1 MQELLRMFQKPS
13 SIEDFDGLR
22 VGLASPEKIR
32 SWSYGEVKKPE
43 TINYRTFKP
52 ERDGL
57 FCAKIFGPIKDYE
70 CLCGKYKRLKHRGV
84 VCEKCS
90 VEVIQSKVRRERMG
104 HIDLAA
110 PVAHIWF
117 LKSLPSRIG
126 LLLDKTLK
134 ELERILYFE
143 SYIVLDPGLTSL
155 EQFQILTEEEYIEA
169 FEEYGEEFRA
179 AMGAEALREML
190 MKIDLEE
197 ERRSLRAQIEATN
210 AVTKLTKLTKRLST
224 VEDMLQSGNRPEWMI
239 LEVIPVL
246 PPEIRPLV
254 PLDGGRFAT
263 SDLNDLYRRVINR
276 NNRLKRLLELNAPEI
291 ITRNEKRMLQESVDA
306 LFDNDRRAKP
316 ITGSSRRP
324 LKSLSDVIKGKQGRF
339 RQNLL
344 GKRVDYSGRSVI
356 VVGPDLKLHQC
367 GLPKK
372 MALELFKPFIYNKL
386 ELRGLANTIKA
397 AKKLVEQGIPEVWD
411 ILAEVIHQHPVMLNR
426 APTLH
431 RLGIQAFEPIL
442 IEGKAIQ
449 LHPLVC
455 TAFNADFDGDQMAV
469 HVPLSIEAQT
479 ETRALMMASN
489 NVLSPATG
497 KPVIVPT
504 QDMVLGLYFLTRERP
519 FAKGEGMTF
528 SSSEEV
534 QRALDADAVQ
544 LHARINCRIRGK
556 REATTV
562 GRAILSTI
570 LPDELAFSSINRV
583 LTKKD
588 VAGLIEDCYRKSGN
602 KATVLLADR
611 LKMFGFNYATKSGA
625 SFALGDVVIPDA
637 KHTLVAAA
645 EAEVTKVQKQY
656 SDGLIT
662 AGERYNKVVD
672 LWTHTT
678 EKVARAMMDNLSSEE
693 VVSADGKQKEIT
705 PTFNSVYIMADS
717 GARGS
722 AQQIRQLAGMRGL
735 MAKPDGS
742 IIENPITSNF
752 REGLTILQ
760 YFISTHG
767 ARKGLADTALKT
779 ANSGYLTRRLV
790 DVAQDAVI
798 RIQDCGTEHGVT
810 LMPLVEGG
818 EVIEPLPERVLG
830 RILLESAV
838 DPISGEEIAPAG
850 AMVNEELAD
859 KIGDAGVESVRIRS
873 VLTCEAKDGVCA
885 NCYGRD
891 LAHGTPVS
899 LGEAVGVIAAQSIG
913 EPGTQLTM
921 RTFHVGGTASR
932 AAEQAHIEAKFN
944 GTAKLDSMIAVTDSQ
959 GSDIIINRH
968 TEVIISNSGGKEVE
982 RHRIPYGAHVLI
994 KHGDAVKAGQKLA
1007 EWDPYTMPLIAEV
1020 DGKIRFIDLEEG
1032 ITMREQSDEVTGLS
1046 SRVVT
1051 QQSDTRKDA
1060 LRPQIQLTDPKDPE
1074 GDPIVL
1080 ERTNTPARY
1089 FLSPGAIL
1097 NVDPGVEVKA
1107 GDVLA
1112 RIPREAGKTK
1122 DITGGLPRV
1131 VELFEARKP
1140 KNLAFIADADGVV
1153 SFGKDIRGKRRV
1165 YIEPTDG
1172 SEPIEYQIP
1181 KGSQIHVQEGDR
1193 VRRGERLME
1202 GSPAPQDI
1210 LKVLGVEAL
1219 ANYLIDEIQEV
1230 YRLQGVKINDKH
1242 IEVIAR
1248 QMMRKVQITDPG
1260 SSTYVAGEQVV
1271 RKQAIETNRALEAE
1285 GKAPATFEP
1294 ILLGI
1299 TKASLNTESFISAAS
1314 FQETTRVITEAA
1326 LAGKV
1331 DWLVG
1336 LKENVILGRLL
1347 PAGTGLAARMA
1358 PKRPAT
1364 AEEAANAAA
1373 AVSFADAEILEEL
1386 GQVIDDREAD
1396 APAAEGA
1403 EDQAA

>member
-134 ELERILYFE
+134 ELERVLYFE

-155 EQFQILTEEEYIEA
+155 EEFQILTEEEYIEA

-179 AMGAEALREML
+179 GMGAEALREML
-190 MKIDLEE
+190 MNIDLEE
-197 ERRSLRAQIEATN
+197 ERQSLRAQIQATK

-224 VEDMLQSGNRPEWMI
+224 VEAMLNSGNRPEWMI
-239 LEVIPVL
+239 MEVIPVL

-316 ITGSSRRP
+316 ITGNSRRP

-479 ETRALMMASN
+479 EARALMMSTN
-489 NVLSPATG
+489 NILSPATG

-504 QDMVLGLYFLTRERP
+504 QDMVLGIYYLTRERP
-519 FAKGEGMTF
+519 FARGEGMTF
-528 SSSEEV
+528 SSPEEV
-534 QRALDADAVQ
+534 QRAMDAGVVE
-544 LHARINCRIRGK
+544 LHARIDCRIRGK
-556 REATTV
+556 REKTTV

-570 LPDELAFSSINRV
+570 LPEELSFDSINKV

-588 VAGLIEDCYRKSGN
+588 VAGLIEDCYRKAGN

-611 LKMFGFNYATKSGA
+611 LKMFGYNYATRSGA
-625 SFALGDVVIPDA
+625 SFGLHDVVIPEA
-637 KHTLVAAA
+637 KAKLVA
-645 EAEVTKVQKQY
+645 EAEKEVAKVQKQY
-656 SDGLIT
+656 AEGLIT

-678 EKVARAMMDNLSSEE
+678 EKVARAMMDNLSTET
-693 VVSADGKQKEIT
+693 VVSPDGKQKEET

-798 RIQDCGTEHGVT
+798 RIQDCGTENGVT
-810 LMPLVEGG
+810 LTSLVEGG
-818 EVIEPLPERVLG
+818 EVIEPLAERVLG
-830 RILLESAV
+830 RILLEPAL
-838 DPISGEEIAPAG
+838 DPITGDEIAPAG
-850 AMVNEELAD
+850 AMVNEELAE
-859 KIGDAGVESVRIRS
+859 KIAGADIESVRIRS
-873 VLTCEAKDGVCA
+873 VLTCEADDGICA

-899 LGEAVGVIAAQSIG
+899 IGETVGVIAAQSIG

-932 AAEQAHIEAKFN
+932 AAEQAHIEAKFA
-944 GTAKLDSMIAVTDSQ
+944 GTAKLANAISVTDSH
-959 GSDIIINRH
+959 GADIVINRH
-968 TEVIISNSGGKEVE
+968 TEVVISNSGGKEVE
-982 RHRIPYGAHVLI
+982 RHRVPYGAHLLI
-994 KHGDAVKAGQKLA
+994 KDGDKVKAGQKLA
-1007 EWDPYTMPLIAEV
+1007 EWDQYTMPLIAEV

-1032 ITMREQSDEVTGLS
+1032 LTMREQSDEVTGLS

-1051 QQSDTRKDA
+1051 QQSDARKDA
-1060 LRPQIQLTDPKDPE
+1060 LRPQIQLVDPKDPE

-1080 ERTNTPARY
+1080 ERTNAPARY

-1097 NVDPGVEVKA
+1097 NVDPGAEVKA

-1140 KNLAFIADADGVV
+1140 KNLAFIADADGII

-1165 YIEPTDG
+1165 YVEPLDG
-1172 SEPIEYQIP
+1172 GDSIEYQIP
-1181 KGSQIHVQEGDR
+1181 KGSQILVQEGDR

-1210 LKVLGVEAL
+1210 LRVLGVEAL
-1219 ANYLIDEIQEV
+1219 ANYLTDEIQEV

-1248 QMMRKVQITDPG
+1248 QMMRKVQIIDPG
-1260 SSTYVAGEQVV
+1260 ASSFVAGEQVI
-1271 RKQAIETNRALEAE
+1271 RKQVIEANRKLEAE
-1285 GKAPATFEP
+1285 GKPPATFEP

-1331 DWLVG
+1331 DWLMG

-1347 PAGTGLAARMA
+1347 PAGTGLAARNA
-1358 PKRPAT
+1358 PKPSYEEET
-1364 AEEAANAAA
+1364 VAEEAVEPAADTE
-1373 AVSFADAEILEEL
+1373 VLEEL
-1386 GQVIDDREAD
+1386 GEVVDDGGA
-1396 APAAEGA
+1396 APGA
-1403 EDQAA
+1403 EDEAA

>member
-1 MQELLRMFQKPS
+1 
-13 SIEDFDGLR
+13 
-22 VGLASPEKIR
+22 
-32 SWSYGEVKKPE
+32 
-43 TINYRTFKP
+43 
-52 ERDGL
+52 
-57 FCAKIFGPIKDYE
+57 
-70 CLCGKYKRLKHRGV
+70 
-84 VCEKCS
+84 
-90 VEVIQSKVRRERMG
+90 
-104 HIDLAA
+104 
-110 PVAHIWF
+110 
-117 LKSLPSRIG
+117 
-126 LLLDKTLK
+126 
-134 ELERILYFE
+134 
-143 SYIVLDPGLTSL
+143 
-155 EQFQILTEEEYIEA
+155 
-169 FEEYGEEFRA
+169 
-179 AMGAEALREML
+179 
-190 MKIDLEE
+190 
-197 ERRSLRAQIEATN
+197 
-210 AVTKLTKLTKRLST
+210 
-224 VEDMLQSGNRPEWMI
+224 
-239 LEVIPVL
+239 
-246 PPEIRPLV
+246 
-254 PLDGGRFAT
+254 
-263 SDLNDLYRRVINR
+263 
-276 NNRLKRLLELNAPEI
+276 
-291 ITRNEKRMLQESVDA
+291 
-306 LFDNDRRAKP
+306 
-316 ITGSSRRP
+316 
-324 LKSLSDVIKGKQGRF
+324 
-339 RQNLL
+339 
-344 GKRVDYSGRSVI
+344 
-356 VVGPDLKLHQC
+356 
-367 GLPKK
+367 
-372 MALELFKPFIYNKL
+372 
-386 ELRGLANTIKA
+386 
-397 AKKLVEQGIPEVWD
+397 
-411 ILAEVIHQHPVMLNR
+411 VMLNR

-479 ETRALMMASN
+479 EARALMMASN

-504 QDMVLGLYFLTRERP
+504 QDMVLGIYYLTRERP
-519 FAKGEGMTF
+519 FGKGEGMTF
-528 SSSEEV
+528 ASPDEV
-534 QRALDADAVQ
+534 ERALDAGVVD
-544 LHARINCRIRGK
+544 LHSRIQCRIRGT
-556 REATTV
+556 RETTTV
-562 GRAILSTI
+562 GRAVLSTI
-570 LPDELAFSSINRV
+570 LPEEMSFSGINRV

-588 VAGLIEDCYRKSGN
+588 VGALIEVCYRTAGN

-611 LKMFGFNYATKSGA
+611 LKMFGYNYATKSGA
-625 SFALGDVVIPDA
+625 SFGLHDVVIPEA
-637 KHTLVAAA
+637 KAKLVDAA
-645 EAEVTKVQKQY
+645 EAEVAKVQKQY
-656 SDGLIT
+656 ADGLIT

-693 VVSADGKQKEIT
+693 VISADGKQKEVT
-705 PTFNSVYIMADS
+705 PTFNSVYMMADS

-798 RIQDCGTEHGVT
+798 RSQDCGTTAGVT

-818 EVIEPLPERVLG
+818 EVIEPLAERVLG
-830 RILLESAV
+830 RILIEPAL
-838 DPISGEEIAPAG
+838 DPITGDEIAPAG

-859 KIGDAGVESVRIRS
+859 KIAEADVESVRIRS
-873 VLTCEAKDGVCA
+873 VLTCEADDGVCA

-899 LGEAVGVIAAQSIG
+899 MGEAVGVIAAQSIG

-932 AAEQAHIEAKFN
+932 AAEKAHVEAKFA
-944 GTAKLDSMIAVTDSQ
+944 GVAKLGSILAVTDSH
-959 GSDIIINRH
+959 GADIVINRH
-968 TEVIISNSGGKEVE
+968 TEVIINNAKGKELE
-982 RHRIPYGAHVLI
+982 RHRVPYGAHLLI
-994 KHGDAVKAGQKLA
+994 KDGVKVKAGLKLA
-1007 EWDPYTMPLIAEV
+1007 EWDPYTMPLIAEA
-1020 DGKIRFIDLEEG
+1020 DGKIRFVDLEEG

-1060 LRPQIQLTDPKDPE
+1060 LRPQVQLIDPKNPE

-1080 ERTNTPARY
+1080 ERTNAPARY

-1097 NVDPGVEVKA
+1097 NVDPAQDVKA

-1140 KNLAFIADADGVV
+1140 KNLAFISDADGTV

-1165 YIEPTDG
+1165 YVEPSDG
-1172 SEPIEYQIP
+1172 GDPFEYQIP
-1181 KGSQIHVQEGDR
+1181 KGSQILVQEGDR

-1219 ANYLIDEIQEV
+1219 ANYLTDEIQEV

-1248 QMMRKVQITDPG
+1248 QMMRKVQIIDPG
-1260 SSTYVAGEQVV
+1260 ASSFVGGEQPV
-1271 RKQAIETNRALEAE
+1271 RKHVLEANRKLVAE
-1285 GKAPATFEP
+1285 GKPPATFEP

-1331 DWLVG
+1331 DWLTG

-1347 PAGTGLAARMA
+1347 PAGTGLATRMA
-1358 PKRPAT
+1358 PKPAAT
-1364 AEEAANAAA
+1364 VAADDAAEAIVEKGP
-1373 AVSFADAEILEEL
+1373 DAEILEEL
-1386 GQVIDDREAD
+1386 GELVDDA
-1396 APAAEGA
+1396 APQPAESGRG
-1403 EDQAA
+1403 